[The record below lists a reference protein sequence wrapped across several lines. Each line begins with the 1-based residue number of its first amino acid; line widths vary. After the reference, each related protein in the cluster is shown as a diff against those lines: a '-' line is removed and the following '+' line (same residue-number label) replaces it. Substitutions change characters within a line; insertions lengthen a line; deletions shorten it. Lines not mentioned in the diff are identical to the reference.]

1 MRESRKASGRPQP
14 EVPTHD
20 VLVPPTPR
28 PTRRDGS
35 DHSCCSNMRYRQCL
49 SRGRCSG
56 GGGGADGRAGL
67 PADFPIAPGLSA
79 CHPIVT
85 GPEVICDWK
94 GVDGHAVYMF
104 YHDALPKAGYTLL
117 PGAGEQTSPSEMG
130 AIGFKKGSVSG
141 AITVRG
147 TSVTIQV
154 LTCPT
159 AKSCA

>member
-1 MRESRKASGRPQP
+1 MTFSFPRLLALLGVMAVTTAA
-14 EVPTHD
+14 VPTCGTD
-20 VLVPPTPR
+20 NASPAGAAPAAAAVPTAGP
-28 PTRRDGS
+28 
-35 DHSCCSNMRYRQCL
+35 
-49 SRGRCSG
+49 
-56 GGGGADGRAGL
+56 GL
-67 PADFPIAPGLSA
+67 PADFPLAPGLSA

-159 AKSCA
+159 TQSCA